1 MGDVVF
7 ARAGK
12 LDAPPTPGGEIA
24 LQAPPALPRPTPRPL
39 IQIVLPIVLV
49 VAVGGMVVV
58 MMRTGMMRNPM
69 FMLFPVMMAVSAVGM
84 LAGTLTGG
92 NKTAETDE
100 LRKDYLRYLG
110 QTRDTVRETAA
121 AQRAAALWR
130 HPDPLELPAL
140 VGTPR
145 MWERD
150 ESAPDDLTVRVG
162 PGRQSLATR
171 LEAPDTGPV
180 DDLEPVSVVSMR
192 RFVRVH
198 SVVDDL
204 PVALELRAFAALSLD
219 GDVDRVRAAVRAMIA
234 GLVVAHG
241 PDRVRVAVAASEGDA
256 RRAWEWLKWLPHHE
270 HPVYTDGG
278 GRVRLTEFSLAGVE
292 SMLGTDISDRPAFSP
307 SAAGV
312 PGRAHLVVV
321 VDGVGVT
328 GTERLLAEDGLDGV
342 TVLEVSGSRAGQLR
356 DLALRRGLCIRVGDD
371 RVARVRT
378 ESGEEEVAR
387 VDAMSLPEAER
398 LAMAL
403 SRYRPADTVT
413 HADGSTSTR
422 RAPGLPDLLGIGV
435 ATQVDPAVAWRRR
448 GERDRLRVPVG
459 VSPDGAPVELDLKEA
474 AHGGMGPH
482 GLCIGAT
489 GSGKSEFLRTLV
501 LGLVATHDPD
511 SLNLVL
517 VDFKGGAT
525 FLGLEPLAHVAA
537 VITNL
542 QAEITMVDRMRD
554 ALEGELTRRQEVLR
568 AAGNYSNVAE
578 YEAARAK
585 GAPLDPLPA
594 LVIVVDEFSE
604 LLSSKPEFAELFLTI
619 GRLGRSLHIHLL
631 LASQRLE
638 EGRLRG
644 LDSHLSYRIALK
656 TFSATESRT
665 VLGVT
670 DAYHLPATPG
680 AGYLKVDA
688 GDPVRF
694 DAAYV
699 SGPYTEDRRLDG
711 STVATVAARAAVRPF
726 TAWYMPVPT
735 PPVVVGGDDDDEDLV
750 PGDAADADGAGE
762 SASLLDVLVGR
773 LAGHGRP
780 AHEVWL
786 APLGEGAPLDSAV
799 GTEPTGAEPLGTE
812 PTGTDPTGT
821 SISAARPAGLR
832 FPLAEVDLP
841 FEQRR
846 DTWYVDLSGADGNV
860 AVVGGTRSGKSTT
873 LCTLVLSAAA
883 TTEPDRLS
891 VYVVDLGGGLLQSVA
906 DLPHVG
912 GVARRGEE
920 ERIRRTIAEVD
931 AERRRR
937 ETAFREA
944 GITSVDQARRR
955 VVERTG
961 RPVTEYPD
969 VLLVLDGWQA
979 LRTEFEDLEA
989 VVLGLA
995 ADGLSYGIHVVLSA
1009 SRWADLRPALR
1020 DALGTRVELRLGDP
1034 TDSMIDRRAAMTVPA
1049 APGRGL
1055 TRARDHML
1063 VYQPRLDGRVDPE
1076 GMADATA
1083 EASRHL
1089 ARRWRA
1095 RVGDVGAAPVRMLP
1109 EVLPYAQVA
1118 SLARPDA
1125 DGRRTRVPL
1134 GVDEADLT
1142 VVYADLEGDP
1152 LMLVLGDSECGK
1164 TSLLRSLSRGLVAGN
1179 TPEHTKLIVVDY
1191 RRTMLGEVT
1200 GDHLAGYA
1208 PTETALV
1215 PMVGHL
1221 AQVLEERMPGADVTA
1236 EELRARSWWSGPRIY
1251 LLVDDLDLVITGGG
1265 NPLQPLARFL
1275 PHARDIG
1282 LSVVLARRS
1291 AGASRALFDPF
1302 VARIRDLGG
1311 AGFVMSGSREEGPLL
1326 GGVRPGPL
1334 PAGRGRLITRD
1345 GGVRLVQTALSEP

>member
-7 ARAGK
+7 TRTDK
-12 LDAPPTPGGEIA
+12 LDAPPLPGGELA
-24 LQAPPALPRPTPRPL
+24 LQEPPTLPRPTPRPL
-39 IQIVLPIVLV
+39 IQIILPIVLV
-49 VAVGGMVVV
+49 VAVVGMVVV

-69 FMLFPVMMAVSAVGM
+69 FMLFPVMMAVSALGM
-84 LAGTLTGG
+84 LAGTLSGG

-110 QTRDTVRETAA
+110 QTRDTVRQTAQD
-121 AQRAAALWR
+121 QRAATLWR
-130 HPDPLELPAL
+130 HPDPVELPAL
-140 VGTPR
+140 VGTAR

-150 ESAPDDLTVRVG
+150 ESDPEDLTLRVG

-219 GDVDRVRAAVRAMIA
+219 GDPEMIRSAVRAMIA
-234 GLVVAHG
+234 GLVVSHG

-256 RRAWEWLKWLPHHE
+256 RSAWEWLKWLPHHE
-270 HPVYTDGG
+270 HAVYTDGG

-292 SMLGTDISDRPAFSP
+292 SMLGADIADRAAFSP
-307 SAAGV
+307 SAPAV
-312 PGRAHLVVV
+312 PGQPHLVIV

-328 GTERLLAEDGLDGV
+328 GAERLLAEDGLDGV

-356 DLALRRGLCIRVGDD
+356 DLALRRGLCLRVGDD
-371 RVARVRT
+371 GIARIRT
-378 ESGEEEVAR
+378 ETGDEDIAR
-387 VDAMSLPEAER
+387 VDGMSPPEAER

-413 HADGSTSTR
+413 NADGTTTTR

-448 GERDRLRVPVG
+448 GGRDRLRVPVG

-525 FLGLEPLAHVAA
+525 FLGLESLPHVSA

-554 ALEGELTRRQEVLR
+554 ALEGELNRRQEILR
-568 AAGNYSNVAE
+568 AAGNFANVGE

-604 LLSSKPEFAELFLTI
+604 LLTSKPEFAELFLTI

-656 TFSATESRT
+656 TFSATESRS

-680 AGYLKVDA
+680 AGYLKIDS

-699 SGPYTEDRRLDG
+699 SGPYREDRRLDG
-711 STVATVAARAAVRPF
+711 SSAAAPAARAAVRPF
-726 TAWYMPVPT
+726 TSWYMPVPAP
-735 PPVVVGGDDDDEDLV
+735 PPVAPDHDDELARSARSVVD
-750 PGDAADADGAGE
+750 E
-762 SASLLDVLVGR
+762 SADESVTLLEVLVGR

-786 APLGEGAPLDSAV
+786 PPLGRGASLDAAV
-799 GTEPTGAEPLGTE
+799 GTEPAGAGEG
-812 PTGTDPTGT
+812 
-821 SISAARPAGLR
+821 RPPAWR

-846 DTWYVDLSGADGNV
+846 DSWYVDLSGADGNV

-873 LCTLVLSAAA
+873 MCTLALSAAA
-883 TTEPDRLS
+883 TTPPDRLS
-891 VYVVDLGGGLLQSVA
+891 VYIVDLGGGLLQSVA

-912 GVARRGEE
+912 GVARRGED
-920 ERIRRTIAEVD
+920 ERIRRTVAEVD

-937 ETAFREA
+937 ETAFRES
-944 GITSVDQARRR
+944 GVTSLDQARGRMVDR
-955 VVERTG
+955 DG
-961 RPVTEYPD
+961 RPVAEFPE
-969 VLLVLDGWQA
+969 VLLMIDGWQA
-979 LRTEFEDLEA
+979 FRTEFEDLEQL
-989 VVLGLA
+989 VLGLA
-995 ADGLSYGIHVVLSA
+995 ADGLSYGVHVVLST

-1034 TDSMIDRRAAMTVPA
+1034 TDSMVDRRAAMTVPT

-1055 TRARDHML
+1055 TRERDHML
-1063 VYQPRLDGRVDPE
+1063 IYQPRLDGRVDPD
-1076 GMADATA
+1076 GLADATA
-1083 EASRHL
+1083 EAARHL

-1095 RVGDVGAAPVRMLP
+1095 LVGDVAAPRVRMLP
-1109 EVLPYAQVA
+1109 EVLPYAQLA
-1118 SLARPDA
+1118 SLSRPGP
-1125 DGRRTRVPL
+1125 DGGRTRVPL
-1134 GVDEADLT
+1134 GVDEADLK

-1152 LMLVLGDSECGK
+1152 LMLVLGDSESGK
-1164 TSLLRSLSRGLVAGN
+1164 TSVLRSLARGLTAGN
-1179 TPEHTKLIVVDY
+1179 SAADAKLIVVDY
-1191 RRTMLGEVT
+1191 RRSMLGEIE

-1208 PTETALV
+1208 ATEAALQ
-1215 PMVGHL
+1215 PMVDHL
-1221 AQVLEERMPGADVTA
+1221 VEILDGRMPGADVTP
-1236 EELRARSWWSGPRIY
+1236 EELRARSWWSGPRIH
-1251 LLVDDLDLVITGGG
+1251 LLVDDLDLVITGSS
-1265 NPLQPLARFL
+1265 NPLQPLTRFL

-1302 VARIRDLGG
+1302 ISRIRDLGG
-1311 AGFVMSGSREEGPLL
+1311 AGLLMSGSREEGPLL

-1334 PAGRGRLITRD
+1334 PPGRGRLITRD
-1345 GGVRLVQTALSEP
+1345 GGIRLVQTALSEP

>member
-7 ARAGK
+7 SRTEK
-12 LDAPPTPGGEIA
+12 LTAPPVPQGEIA

-110 QTRDTVRETAA
+110 QTREEVRRTAA
-121 AQRAAALWR
+121 AQREAALWR
-130 HPDPLELPAL
+130 HPDPVELPAM
-140 VGTPR
+140 VGTAR
-145 MWERD
+145 MWERGPED
-150 ESAPDDLTVRVG
+150 PDHLTIRVG
-162 PGRQSLATR
+162 PGRQSLATP
-171 LEAPDTGPV
+171 LTAPDTGPV
-180 DDLEPVSVVSMR
+180 DDLEPVSVVTMR

-198 SVVDDL
+198 SVVDEL

-219 GDVDRVRAAVRAMIA
+219 GEADTVRSAVRAMLA
-234 GLVVAHG
+234 GLVLSHG
-241 PDRVRVAVAASEGDA
+241 PDHVRVAVAASEGEC

-270 HPVYTDGG
+270 HAVYTDGG
-278 GRVRLTEFSLAGVE
+278 GRVRLTEFSLAGAE
-292 SMLGTDISDRPAFSP
+292 SMLGPEISDRAAFSP
-307 SAAGV
+307 SAAPD

-328 GTERLLAEDGLDGV
+328 GAERILAEDGLDGV
-342 TVLEVSGSRAGQLR
+342 TVVEISGSRAGQLR
-356 DLALRRGLCIRVGDD
+356 DLALRRGLCLRVDD
-371 RVARVRT
+371 DGVARIRT
-378 ESGEEEVAR
+378 DNGDEEISR
-387 VDAMSLPEAER
+387 VDSMSLPEAER

-413 HADGSTSTR
+413 NADGSTSTR

-459 VSPDGAPVELDLKEA
+459 VSPDGAPVELDLKES

-511 SLNLVL
+511 ALNLVL

-554 ALEGELTRRQEVLR
+554 ALEGELTRRQEILR
-568 AAGNYSNVAE
+568 AAGNYANVGE

-585 GAPLDPLPA
+585 GTPLDPLPA
-594 LVIVVDEFSE
+594 LVIVVDEFTE

-699 SGPYTEDRRLDG
+699 SGPHREDRRLDG
-711 STVATVAARAAVRPF
+711 SSTATPAARAAVRPF
-726 TAWYMPVPT
+726 TSWYMPVPA
-735 PPVVVGGDDDDEDLV
+735 PPPPAAPDPVPAVPAAGTDD
-750 PGDAADADGAGE
+750 A
-762 SASLLDVLVGR
+762 ASLLDVLVGR
-773 LAGHGRP
+773 LSGHGRP

-786 APLGEGAPLDSAV
+786 PPLGEGAPLDAAV
-799 GTEPTGAEPLGTE
+799 GIE
-812 PTGTDPTGT
+812 
-821 SISAARPAGLR
+821 PAGVGEGPATLR
-832 FPLAEVDLP
+832 FPLAVVDKP

-846 DTWYVDLSGADGNV
+846 DTWFVDLSGADGNV

-883 TTEPDRLS
+883 TTEPDRLA
-891 VYVVDLGGGLLQSVA
+891 VYAVDLGGGLLQSISE
-906 DLPHVG
+906 LPHVG
-912 GVARRGEE
+912 GVARRGED

-944 GITSVDQARRR
+944 GIASVEQARRATG
-955 VVERTG
+955 ERDG
-961 RPVTEYPD
+961 RPVAEFPD
-969 VLLVLDGWQA
+969 VLLVVDGWQA
-979 LRTEFEDLEA
+979 LRTEYEDLEQ

-995 ADGLSYGIHVVLSA
+995 ADGLSYGIHVALSA
-1009 SRWADLRPALR
+1009 ARWADLRPALR

-1034 TDSMIDRRAAMTVPA
+1034 TDSMIDRRTAMGVPA

-1055 TRARDHML
+1055 TRERDHML
-1063 VYQPRLDGRVDPE
+1063 VYQPRLDGRVDPD
-1076 GMADATA
+1076 GLPDAATA
-1083 EASRHL
+1083 AARHL
-1089 ARRWRA
+1089 AGRWRA

-1109 EVLPYAQVA
+1109 EVLPYDRLA
-1118 SLARPDA
+1118 SLARPGA
-1125 DGRRTRVPL
+1125 DGSRTRLPL

-1142 VVYADLEGDP
+1142 VVYADLGTDP
-1152 LMLVLGDSECGK
+1152 LMLVFGDSEVGK
-1164 TSLLRSLSRGLVAGN
+1164 TSVLRSLARGLVAGN
-1179 TPEHTKLIVVDY
+1179 TPEHAKLIVVDY
-1191 RRTMLGEVT
+1191 RRSMLGEFE
-1200 GDHLAGYA
+1200 GEHLAGYA
-1208 PTETALV
+1208 PTEAALG
-1215 PMVGHL
+1215 PMVDHL
-1221 AQVLEERMPGADVTA
+1221 ERVLDERMPGPDVTPDQ
-1236 EELRARSWWSGPRIY
+1236 LRARSWWSGPRIH
-1251 LLVDDLDLVITGGG
+1251 LLVDDLDLVITGSG

-1291 AGASRALFDPF
+1291 AGASRALYDPF
-1302 VARIRDLGG
+1302 VSRIRDLGG
-1311 AGFVMSGSREEGPLL
+1311 AGLIMSGSREEGPLL
-1326 GGVRPGPL
+1326 GGVRPGTL
-1334 PAGRGRLITRD
+1334 PVGRGRLVTRD
-1345 GGVRLVQTALSEP
+1345 GGIRLVQTALAES

>member
-7 ARAGK
+7 SRAEK
-12 LDAPPTPGGEIA
+12 LSAPPVPGGEVA
-24 LQAPPALPRPTPRPL
+24 LQAPPALPRPTPRPI
-39 IQIVLPIVLV
+39 IQVILPIVMV
-49 VAVGGMVVV
+49 VAVGGMVLV
-58 MMRTGMMRNPM
+58 MMRSGMMRNPM
-69 FMLFPVMMAVSAVGM
+69 FLMFPVMMAVSAVGM
-84 LAGTLTGG
+84 LAGNLSGG

-110 QTRDTVRETAA
+110 QTRETVRETAA

-130 HPDPLELPAL
+130 HPDPVELPAM
-140 VGTPR
+140 VGTAR

-150 ESAPDDLTVRVG
+150 EGDRDDLTIRVG
-162 PGRQSLATR
+162 PGRQSLATP
-171 LEAPDTGPV
+171 LSAPDTGPV

-219 GDVDRVRAAVRAMIA
+219 GEVDTVRSAVRAMLA
-234 GLVVAHG
+234 GLVVSHG
-241 PDRVRVAVAASEGDA
+241 PDRVRIAVAASEGEA

-270 HPVYTDGG
+270 HPVFTDGG

-292 SMLGTDISDRPAFSP
+292 SMLGSEVSDRGAFTP
-307 SAAGV
+307 SAADV
-312 PGRAHLVVV
+312 SGRAHLVVV

-328 GTERLLAEDGLDGV
+328 GAERILAEDGLDGV
-342 TVLEVSGSRAGQLR
+342 TVVEVSGSRAGQLR
-356 DLALRRGLCIRVGDD
+356 DLALRRGLCIKVDDDGVASIRTDSGDED
-371 RVARVRT
+371 I
-378 ESGEEEVAR
+378 AR
-387 VDAMSLPEAER
+387 VDQISLPEAER

-403 SRYRPADTVT
+403 SRYRSADTVT

-422 RAPGLPDLLGIGV
+422 RTPGLPDLLGIGI

-459 VSPDGAPVELDLKEA
+459 VSPDGAPIELDLKEA

-511 SLNLVL
+511 ALNLVL

-554 ALEGELTRRQEVLR
+554 ALEGELTRRQEILR
-568 AAGNYSNVAE
+568 AAGNYANVGE

-656 TFSATESRT
+656 TFSATESRS

-670 DAYHLPATPG
+670 DAYHLPAAPG

-699 SGPYTEDRRLDG
+699 SGPYREDRRLDG
-711 STVATVAARAAVRPF
+711 SSVATPAARAAVRPF
-726 TAWYMPVPT
+726 TSWYIPVPAPRPL
-735 PPVVVGGDDDDEDLV
+735 PPEEPALV
-750 PGDAADADGAGE
+750 PSGPGIESGGAESDDA
-762 SASLLDVLVGR
+762 ASLLGVLVGR

-786 APLGEGAPLDSAV
+786 PPLGEGAPLDAAV
-799 GTEPTGAEPLGTE
+799 GTEPTGAGEDRLP
-812 PTGTDPTGT
+812 
-821 SISAARPAGLR
+821 SWR

-846 DTWYVDLSGADGNV
+846 DTWEVDLSGGDGNV
-860 AVVGGTRSGKSTT
+860 AVVGGTRAGKSTAM
-873 LCTLVLSAAA
+873 CTLLLSAAA
-883 TTEPDRLS
+883 TTSPDRLAA
-891 VYVVDLGGGLLQSVA
+891 YVVDLGGGLLQSVI

-912 GVARRGEE
+912 GVARRGEDE
-920 ERIRRTIAEVD
+920 KIRRTVAEVD

-937 ETAFREA
+937 ETAFRE
-944 GITSVDQARRR
+944 GEVTSVDQARLRMT
-955 VVERTG
+955 EKNG
-961 RPVTEYPD
+961 RPVAEYPD
-969 VLLVLDGWQA
+969 ILLVIDGWQTF
-979 LRTEFEDLEA
+979 RTEFEDLEQT
-989 VVLGLA
+989 VLGLA
-995 ADGLSYGIHVVLSA
+995 ADGLSYGIHVVLSSA
-1009 SRWADLRPALR
+1009 RWADLRPALR

-1034 TDSMIDRRAAMTVPA
+1034 TDSMIDRRTAMTVPT

-1055 TRARDHML
+1055 TRDRHHML
-1063 VYQPRLDGRVDPE
+1063 VFQPRLDGRIDAD
-1076 GMADATA
+1076 GIADATVA
-1083 EASRHL
+1083 ASRHL
-1089 ARRWRA
+1089 ALRWRA
-1095 RVGDVGAAPVRMLP
+1095 LVGDVAAAPVRLLP
-1109 EVLPYAQVA
+1109 EVLPHAQLA
-1118 SLARPDA
+1118 SLSRPGP
-1125 DGRRTRVPL
+1125 DGSRTRLPI
-1134 GVDEADLT
+1134 GVDEADLS
-1142 VVYADLEGDP
+1142 VVYADLETDP
-1152 LMLVLGDSECGK
+1152 LMLVFGDSESGK
-1164 TSLLRSLSRGLVAGN
+1164 TSVLRTLARGLVAGN
-1179 TPEHTKLIVVDY
+1179 SPSHAKLIVADY
-1191 RRTMLGEVT
+1191 RRTMLGEID

-1208 PTETALV
+1208 ATETAFI
-1215 PMVGHL
+1215 PMVEHL
-1221 AQVLEERMPGADVTA
+1221 VSILDERMPGPDVTP
-1236 EELRARSWWSGPRIY
+1236 EQLRSRSWWSGPRIY
-1251 LLVDDLDLVITGGG
+1251 LLVDDLDLVISGGG
-1265 NPLQPLARFL
+1265 NPLQPLAKFL
-1275 PHARDIG
+1275 PHARDVG

-1291 AGASRALFDPF
+1291 AGASRALYDQF
-1302 VARIRDLGG
+1302 VGRIRDLGG
-1311 AGFVMSGSREEGPLL
+1311 AGLIMSGSREEGALL

-1345 GGVRLVQTALSEP
+1345 GGVRLVQTALAES

>member
-7 ARAGK
+7 TSTEK
-12 LDAPPTPGGEIA
+12 LAAPPVPRGEVP
-24 LQAPPALPRPTPRPL
+24 LQEPPALPRPTPRPL
-39 IQIVLPIVLV
+39 FQIVLPVVLV
-49 VAVGGMVVV
+49 VAVAGMVVV
-58 MMRTGMMRNPM
+58 MMRTGMMRNPV

-84 LAGTLTGG
+84 LAGTLNGG
-92 NKTAETDE
+92 NTTAETDE

-121 AQRAAALWR
+121 AQRRAALWR
-130 HPDPLELPAL
+130 HPDPVELPAM
-140 VGTPR
+140 VGTAR

-150 ESAPDDLTVRVG
+150 RDDPDDLTVRLG
-162 PGRQSLATR
+162 PGRQALATPLR
-171 LEAPDTGPV
+171 APDTGPV

-219 GDVDRVRAAVRAMIA
+219 GDVDTVRSAVRAMLA
-234 GLVVAHG
+234 GLVVSHG
-241 PDRVRVAVAASEGDA
+241 PDRVRVAVAASEGEA
-256 RRAWEWLKWLPHHE
+256 RRAWEWLKWLPHHQ

-278 GRVRLTEFSLAGVE
+278 GRVRLTEFSLAGAE
-292 SMLGTDISDRPAFSP
+292 SMLGSEISDRAAFSP
-307 SAAGV
+307 SAATV

-328 GTERLLAEDGLDGV
+328 GAERILAEDGLDGV
-342 TVLEVSGSRAGQLR
+342 TVVEVSGSRAGQLR
-356 DLALRRGLCIRVGDD
+356 DLALRRGLCIRVDDDGVAGIRTDSGDED
-371 RVARVRT
+371 IAQ
-378 ESGEEEVAR
+378 
-387 VDAMSLPEAER
+387 VDSMSPPEAER

-403 SRYRPADTVT
+403 SRYRLADTVT
-413 HADGSTSTR
+413 NADGTTSTR

-435 ATQVDPAVAWRRR
+435 ATRVDPAVAWRRR

-511 SLNLVL
+511 ALNLVL

-554 ALEGELTRRQEVLR
+554 ALEGELTRRQEMLR
-568 AAGNYSNVAE
+568 AAGNYANVGE

-699 SGPYTEDRRLDG
+699 SGPYREDRRLDG
-711 STVATVAARAAVRPF
+711 SSIATPAARATVRPF
-726 TAWYMPVPT
+726 TSWYMPVPAPAPAPAEPDPAPT
-735 PPVVVGGDDDDEDLV
+735 GR
-750 PGDAADADGAGE
+750 PGDGEDDGT
-762 SASLLDVLVGR
+762 SLLDVLVGR
-773 LAGHGRP
+773 LSGHGRA

-786 APLGEGAPLDSAV
+786 PPLGEGAPLDEAV
-799 GTEPTGAEPLGTE
+799 GTEPGGAGDEPAT
-812 PTGTDPTGT
+812 
-821 SISAARPAGLR
+821 LR
-832 FPLAEVDLP
+832 FPLAVVDKP

-846 DTWYVDLSGADGNV
+846 DTWWVDLSGADGNV
-860 AVVGGTRSGKSTT
+860 AVVGGTRAGKSTT

-883 TTEPDRLS
+883 STEPDRLS
-891 VYVVDLGGGLLQSVA
+891 VYVVDLGGGLLRSVA
-906 DLPHVG
+906 GLPHVG
-912 GVARRGEE
+912 GVAHRGEE

-944 GITSVDQARRR
+944 GITSVEAARQLTI
-955 VVERTG
+955 ERDG
-961 RPVTEYPD
+961 RPIAQFPD
-969 VLLVLDGWQA
+969 VLLVVDGWHA
-979 LRTEFEDLEA
+979 LRTEHEDLEQ

-995 ADGLSYGIHVVLSA
+995 ADGLSYGIHVALSA
-1009 SRWADLRPALR
+1009 ARWADLRPALR

-1034 TDSMIDRRAAMTVPA
+1034 TDSMIDRRTAMSVPA

-1055 TRARDHML
+1055 TRERDHML
-1063 VYQPRLDGRVDPE
+1063 IYQPRLDGRVDTE

-1083 EASRHL
+1083 AAAHHL

-1095 RVGDVGAAPVRMLP
+1095 RVGDVAAAPVRMLP

-1118 SLARPDA
+1118 SLARP
-1125 DGRRTRVPL
+1125 GPEGTRTRLPL

-1142 VVYADLEGDP
+1142 VVYADLEADP
-1152 LMLVLGDSECGK
+1152 LMLVFGDSECGK
-1164 TSLLRSLSRGLVAGN
+1164 TSVLRTLCKGLVTGN
-1179 TPEHTKLIVVDY
+1179 DPADAKVILVDY
-1191 RRTMLGEVT
+1191 RRSLLGEFE
-1200 GDHLAGYA
+1200 GEHLAGYA
-1208 PTETALV
+1208 ATETALQ
-1215 PMVGHL
+1215 PMVEHL
-1221 AQVLEERMPGADVTA
+1221 ERILDERMPGPDVTPA
-1236 EELRARSWWSGPRIY
+1236 QLRSRSWWSGPRIH
-1251 LLVDDLDLVITGGG
+1251 LLVDDLDLVITGAG

-1291 AGASRALFDPF
+1291 AGASRVLYDPF
-1302 VARIRDLGG
+1302 VGRIRDLGG
-1311 AGFVMSGSREEGPLL
+1311 AGLIMSGSREEGPLL

-1334 PAGRGRLITRD
+1334 PAGRGRLVTRD
-1345 GGVRLVQTALSEP
+1345 GGSRLVQTALAQS